1 MKKMLVI
8 DNSQS
13 VRESLRIIFQNAF
26 QVTATDPWQDV
37 LALIR
42 EEQFDLVIIGIDGRV
57 GQEIDLLRD
66 ITSFNP
72 QLPLLALI
80 EQGQRE
86 SLEGLSSSYVTD
98 LMTKPFNVFELR
110 EKVKRIQ
117 QRGSVSPYVRSPFK
131 MKHIFQQQKIYFSS
145 SVRHRLSEV
154 SLRSR
159 ATALF
164 PVLLQGEK
172 GTGREIAAKWLHFR
186 SPHLDR
192 LFCRLN
198 AASLMEE
205 ALLNVFLVKEK
216 GFYKPKNLGTLY
228 LEEVGNLRL
237 DVQERLTELLD
248 EGCVATPDGKEIAV
262 NFRVVASTSR
272 DLPELVYRHA
282 FKEELY
288 YRLSVINIQLPP
300 LRERQEE
307 IGGIARQVLEGA
319 AQKYALRVKGFS
331 PDALNLLKNYY
342 WPGNVQELESVVLRT
357 LIFSSQEMITE
368 RDLRFGPEERS
379 GEAEEYEKEPEPEV
393 KPAEVKTTEAKA
405 PAEKRPEEK
414 KPGDKKPV
422 MEVIRTERK
431 PADKPAAPPLAA
443 PGEDAFKELVAELAH
458 EIKNPLVAIKTFTQL
473 LAERFDDKEFREQ
486 FYRTAGENIDRI
498 NQLVEKIMGSARF
511 SRPVFAQVNLHA
523 LLEQLVAK
531 TGDSFTRRRI
541 VCRKTFKENLP
552 PVMTDEEQ
560 LAYSIDN
567 ILSALG
573 NLAPAESEIL
583 LATRTASVDP
593 GEKVRYPQ
601 EHLPNG
607 FVAELSIS
615 YPDAAE
621 KKQTSPYH
629 SIELFL
635 ARQIIGKN
643 LGVMEI
649 VPAEGTSAVVVK
661 LPVAA
666 GGKS

>member
-8 DNSQS
+8 DNSES
-13 VRESLRIIFQNAF
+13 VRESLRIIFQDAF
-26 QVTATDPWQDV
+26 QVTTTDPWQDV
-37 LALIR
+37 LSLMR
-42 EEQFDLVIIGIDGRV
+42 EEQFDLIIIGIDGRV

-86 SLEGLSSSYVTD
+86 SLEGLSSSYATD

-110 EKVKRIQ
+110 EKVKRMQ
-117 QRGSVSPYVRSPFK
+117 QRGSGSPYVRAPLK

-154 SLRSR
+154 SLRSK
-159 ATALF
+159 ATSLF

-172 GTGREIAAKWLHFR
+172 GTGREIASKWLHFR

-192 LFCRLN
+192 MFCRLN

-205 ALLNVFLVKEK
+205 TLLNAFLVKEK

-228 LEEVGNLRL
+228 LEEAGNLRL
-237 DVQERLTELLD
+237 EVQERLMEILD
-248 EGCVATPDGKEIAV
+248 EGCVATPDGREIAV
-262 NFRVVASTSR
+262 NFRVVASTSQ
-272 DLPELVYRHA
+272 DLRELVYHRT

-288 YRLSVINIQLPP
+288 YKLSVINILFPP
-300 LRERQEE
+300 LRERQDE
-307 IGGIARQVLEGA
+307 ITGIAQQILDGA
-319 AQKYALRVKGFS
+319 AQKYALRVKGFT

-357 LIFSSQEMITE
+357 LIFSSQEMISAA
-368 RDLRFGPEERS
+368 DLRFGPEGKS
-379 GEAEEYEKEPEPEV
+379 EAAGSEEEVPED
-393 KPAEVKTTEAKA
+393 
-405 PAEKRPEEK
+405 K
-414 KPGDKKPV
+414 KPEDRKPV
-422 MEVIRTERK
+422 MEVIKTERK
-431 PADKPAAPPLAA
+431 SADTPAVVPLHVQ
-443 PGEDAFKELVAELAH
+443 GEDAFKELVAELAH

-473 LAERFDDKEFREQ
+473 LSERFDDKEFREQ

-511 SRPVFAQVNLHA
+511 ARPRFTQVNLHN
-523 LLEQLVAK
+523 LLEQLVVK
-531 TGDSFTRRRI
+531 TGDSFNRKRI
-541 VCRKTFKENLP
+541 VCKRTFKENLP
-552 PVMTDEEQ
+552 LVMTDEEQ
-560 LAYSIDN
+560 LSYSIGN

-573 NLAPAESEIL
+573 NLVPVESEIL

-593 GEKVRYPQ
+593 REKVRYPQ

-607 FVAELSIS
+607 FVAELNIS
-615 YPDAAE
+615 YPDTAE

-635 ARQIIGKN
+635 AQQIIGKN
-643 LGVMEI
+643 LGVMEM
-649 VPAEGTSAVVVK
+649 VPSEGKSAIVVK

-666 GGKS
+666 GSKS

>member
-26 QVTATDPWQDV
+26 QVITTDPWQDV

-86 SLEGLSSSYVTD
+86 SLEGLSSSYATD

-117 QRGSVSPYVRSPFK
+117 QRGSVSPYVRSPLK

-145 SVRHRLSEV
+145 AVRHRLSEV

-205 ALLNVFLVKEK
+205 TLLNVFLVKEK
-216 GFYKPKNLGTLY
+216 GFYRPKNLGTLY

-237 DVQERLTELLD
+237 DVQERLMELLD

-272 DLPELVYRHA
+272 DLQELVYNRT

-288 YRLSVINIQLPP
+288 YKLSVISIQLPP

-319 AQKYALRVKGFS
+319 AQKHALRVKGFS
-331 PDALNLLKNYY
+331 PDALNLLQDYY
-342 WPGNVQELESVVLRT
+342 WPGNVQELESVVLRS
-357 LIFSSQEMITE
+357 LIFSSQEMITAGG
-368 RDLRFGPEERS
+368 LRFGTEEAPE
-379 GEAEEYEKEPEPEV
+379 AAEPEAALPED
-393 KPAEVKTTEAKA
+393 KRFEEKTPQDKT
-405 PAEKRPEEK
+405 PEEK
-414 KPGDKKPV
+414 KPEEKKPEDRRPV

-431 PADKPAAPPLAA
+431 PVDRPAAPPAP

-511 SRPVFAQVNLHA
+511 SRPVFAQVNLHT

-560 LAYSIDN
+560 LAYSIGN

-615 YPDAAE
+615 YPDSAE

-649 VPAEGTSAVVVK
+649 VPAEGQSAVVVK

-666 GGKS
+666 GSKS

>member
-13 VRESLRIIFQNAF
+13 VRESLRIIFQDAF
-26 QVTATDPWQDV
+26 QVRTTDPWQDV
-37 LALIR
+37 LSLLRGEQVDLI
-42 EEQFDLVIIGIDGRV
+42 IIGIDGRV

-66 ITSFNP
+66 ITAFNP

-80 EQGQRE
+80 DQGQRE

-110 EKVKRIQ
+110 EKVKKIQ
-117 QRGSVSPYVRSPFK
+117 QRGSLSPYVRSPLK
-131 MKHIFQQQKIYFSS
+131 MKHVFQQQKVYFPAA
-145 SVRHRLSEV
+145 VRHRLSEV
-154 SLRSR
+154 TLRSKT
-159 ATALF
+159 TALF

-192 LFCRLN
+192 MFCRLN

-205 ALLNVFLVKEK
+205 TLLNAFLIKEK
-216 GFYKPKNLGTLY
+216 GCYKPKNLGTLY
-228 LEEVGNLRL
+228 LEEAGSLRL
-237 DVQERLTELLD
+237 EVQERLMEILD
-248 EGCVATPDGKEIAV
+248 EGSVVTPDGREVAV
-262 NFRVVASTSR
+262 TFRVVASTAQ
-272 DLPELVYRHA
+272 DLRELVYNRT

-288 YRLSVINIQLPP
+288 YKLNVINIQLPP

-307 IGGIARQVLEGA
+307 IAGMAQQMLEGA

-331 PDALNLLKNYY
+331 PEALQVLKNYY
-342 WPGNVQELESVVLRT
+342 WPGNVKELESVVMRT
-357 LIFSSQEMITE
+357 LIFSSQEMISE
-368 RDLRFGPEERS
+368 GDLRFGTEERTEASEVEEEAPEE
-379 GEAEEYEKEPEPEV
+379 
-393 KPAEVKTTEAKA
+393 
-405 PAEKRPEEK
+405 
-414 KPGDKKPV
+414 KKPV
-422 MEVIRTERK
+422 MEVIKTERRGAEK
-431 PADKPAAPPLAA
+431 PPLQF
-443 PGEDAFKELVAELAH
+443 PSQGEDAFKELVAELAH

-473 LAERFDDKEFREQ
+473 LSERFDDKEFREQ

-511 SRPVFAQVNLHA
+511 ARPRFTQVNLHN
-523 LLEQLVAK
+523 LLEQLVVK
-531 TGDSFTRRRI
+531 TGDSFNRKRI
-541 VCRKTFKENLP
+541 VCRTTFNENLP
-552 PVMTDEEQ
+552 LVMTDEEQ
-560 LAYSIDN
+560 LSYSIGN

-573 NLAPAESEIL
+573 NLVPVESEIL
-583 LATRTASVDP
+583 ISTRTAGVNP
-593 GEKVRYPQ
+593 AEKVRYPQ

-607 FVAELSIS
+607 FVAELSIA
-615 YPDAAE
+615 YPDTAE

-635 ARQIIGKN
+635 AQQIIGKN
-643 LGVMEI
+643 LGVMDI
-649 VPAEGTSAVVVK
+649 VPSEEKSTIMVK

-666 GGKS
+666 GSKS

>member
-13 VRESLRIIFQNAF
+13 VRESLRIIFQDAF
-26 QVTATDPWQDV
+26 QVRTTDPWQDV
-37 LALIR
+37 LSLMR
-42 EEQFDLVIIGIDGRV
+42 EEQFDLIIIGIDGRV

-66 ITSFNP
+66 INSFNP

-117 QRGSVSPYVRSPFK
+117 QRGSLSPYVRSPLK
-131 MKHIFQQQKIYFSS
+131 MKHVFQQQKVYFPAA
-145 SVRHRLSEV
+145 VRHRLSEV
-154 SLRSR
+154 TLRSK

-198 AASLMEE
+198 ASSLMEE
-205 ALLNVFLVKEK
+205 TLLNAFLVKEK
-216 GFYKPKNLGTLY
+216 GCYKPKNLGTLY
-228 LEEVGNLRL
+228 LEEAGALRL
-237 DVQERLTELLD
+237 EVQERLMEILD
-248 EGCVATPDGKEIAV
+248 EGSVVTPDGREVAV
-262 NFRVVASTSR
+262 TFRVVASTSQ
-272 DLPELVYRHA
+272 DLRELVYNRT

-288 YRLSVINIQLPP
+288 YKLNVINIQLPS

-307 IGGIARQVLEGA
+307 IAGMAQQMLEGA

-331 PDALNLLKNYY
+331 PEALLMLKNYY
-342 WPGNVQELESVVLRT
+342 WPGNVKELESVVMRT
-357 LIFSSQEMITE
+357 LIFSSQEMIAE
-368 RDLRFGPEERS
+368 GDLRFGPEEMS
-379 GEAEEYEKEPEPEV
+379 AASEAQDEAPED
-393 KPAEVKTTEAKA
+393 
-405 PAEKRPEEK
+405 R
-414 KPGDKKPV
+414 KPV
-422 MEVIRTERK
+422 MEVIKPERRGAEK
-431 PADKPAAPPLAA
+431 QPLQFPAQ
-443 PGEDAFKELVAELAH
+443 GEDAFKALVAELAH

-473 LAERFDDKEFREQ
+473 LSERFDDKEFREQ

-511 SRPVFAQVNLHA
+511 ARPRFTQVNLHH
-523 LLEQLVAK
+523 LLEQLVLK
-531 TGDSFTRRRI
+531 TGDSFNRKRI
-541 VCRKTFKENLP
+541 VCRTTFNENLP
-552 PVMTDEEQ
+552 LVMTDEEQ
-560 LAYSIDN
+560 LSYSIGN

-573 NLAPAESEIL
+573 NLVPVESEIL
-583 LATRTASVDP
+583 LSTRTAGVNP
-593 GEKVRYPQ
+593 AEKVRYPQ

-607 FVAELSIS
+607 FVAELSIA
-615 YPDAAE
+615 YPDTAE

-635 ARQIIGKN
+635 AQQIIGKN
-643 LGVMEI
+643 LGVMDI
-649 VPAEGTSAVVVK
+649 VPSGGTSAIIVK
-661 LPVAA
+661 LPVSS
-666 GGKS
+666 GSKS

>member
-1 MKKMLVI
+1 MRKMLVI

-13 VRESLRIIFQNAF
+13 VRESLRIIFQDAF
-26 QVTATDPWQDV
+26 QVKTTDPWQDV
-37 LALIR
+37 LSLLR
-42 EEQFDLVIIGIDGRV
+42 GEPVDLVIIGIDGRV

-66 ITSFNP
+66 ITAFNP

-86 SLEGLSSSYVTD
+86 NLEGLSSSYVTD

-117 QRGSVSPYVRSPFK
+117 QRGSLSPYVRSPLK
-131 MKHIFQQQKIYFSS
+131 MKHIFQQQKIYFPP

-154 SLRSR
+154 TLRSKT
-159 ATALF
+159 TALF

-198 AASLMEE
+198 ASSLMEE
-205 ALLNVFLVKEK
+205 TLLNAFLAKEK

-228 LEEVGNLRL
+228 LEEAGSMRL
-237 DVQERLTELLD
+237 EVQERLMEILD
-248 EGCVATPDGKEIAV
+248 EGSVVTPDGREVAV
-262 NFRVVASTSR
+262 NFRVVASTSQ
-272 DLPELVYRHA
+272 DLRELVYTRT

-288 YRLSVINIQLPP
+288 YKLNVITIQLPP

-307 IGGIARQVLEGA
+307 IAGIAQQILDGA
-319 AQKYALRVKGFS
+319 AQKYALRVKGFT
-331 PDALNLLKNYY
+331 PDALQMLKNYY
-342 WPGNVQELESVVLRT
+342 WPGNVKELESVVMRT
-357 LIFSSQEMITE
+357 LIFSSQEMIAE
-368 RDLRFGPEERS
+368 GDLRFGPEEMPGAS
-379 GEAEEYEKEPEPEV
+379 EVEEESPQ
-393 KPAEVKTTEAKA
+393 
-405 PAEKRPEEK
+405 
-414 KPGDKKPV
+414 DKKPV
-422 MEVIRTERK
+422 MEVIKPERK
-431 PADKPAAPPLAA
+431 AAEKPPLQFPAQ
-443 PGEDAFKELVAELAH
+443 GEDVFKELVAELAH

-473 LAERFDDKEFREQ
+473 LSERFDDKEFREQ

-511 SRPVFAQVNLHA
+511 SRPRLIQVNLHT
-523 LLEQLVAK
+523 LLDQLVTK
-531 TGDSFTRRRI
+531 TGDFFNRRRI

-552 PVMTDEEQ
+552 LVMTDEEQ
-560 LAYSIDN
+560 LSYSIGN
-567 ILSALG
+567 ILSALSY
-573 NLAPAESEIL
+573 LVPVESEIL
-583 LATRTASVDP
+583 LSTRTASVDP

-607 FVAELSIS
+607 FVAELSIA
-615 YPDAAE
+615 YPDTAE
-621 KKQTSPYH
+621 KKQTGPYH

-635 ARQIIGKN
+635 AQQIIEKN

-649 VPAEGTSAVVVK
+649 VPSEGKSTILVR

-666 GGKS
+666 GSKS

>member
-13 VRESLRIIFQNAF
+13 VRESLRIIFRDAF
-26 QVTATDPWQDV
+26 QVTTTDPWQDV
-37 LALIR
+37 LALVR
-42 EEQFDLVIIGIDGRV
+42 EEQFDLAIIGIDGRV

-86 SLEGLSSSYVTD
+86 SLEGISSSYVTD

-110 EKVKRIQ
+110 EKVKRMQ
-117 QRGSVSPYVRSPFK
+117 QRGAVSPYVRAPLK

-154 SLRSR
+154 SLRSK
-159 ATALF
+159 ATSLF

-192 LFCRLN
+192 QFCRLN
-198 AASLMEE
+198 AAAVMEE
-205 ALLNVFLVKEK
+205 ALLNAFLIKEK

-228 LEEVGNLRL
+228 LEEAGNLRPE
-237 DVQERLTELLD
+237 VQERLMEILD
-248 EGCVATPDGKEIAV
+248 EGCVATPDGREIAV

-272 DLPELVYRHA
+272 DLRELVYNRT

-288 YRLSVINIQLPP
+288 YKLSVINVQLPP

-307 IGGIARQVLEGA
+307 IAGIARQVLDGA
-319 AQKYALRVKGFS
+319 AQKYSLRVKGFS
-331 PDALNLLKNYY
+331 DDALNLLKNYY

-357 LIFSSQEMITE
+357 LVFSSQEMISE
-368 RDLRFGPEERS
+368 GDLRFGPEEWS
-379 GEAEEYEKEPEPEV
+379 GDAEAEE
-393 KPAEVKTTEAKA
+393 KA
-405 PAEKRPEEK
+405 AQAREHEDDKPEEK
-414 KPGDKKPV
+414 KSEAKKPEDRRPV

-431 PADKPAAPPLAA
+431 PADKPAAPPIAA

-473 LAERFDDKEFREQ
+473 LSERFDDKEFREQ

-511 SRPVFAQVNLHA
+511 SRPVFAQVNLHT

-531 TGDSFTRRRI
+531 TGDCFTRRRI
-541 VCRKTFKENLP
+541 VCRKTFTENLP

-560 LAYSIDN
+560 LAYSIGN

-583 LATRTASVDP
+583 LATRSASVDP

-601 EHLPNG
+601 DHLPNG
-607 FVAELSIS
+607 FVAELRIS
-615 YPDAAE
+615 YPDIAE

-635 ARQIIGKN
+635 AQQIIGKN
-643 LGVMEI
+643 LGVMDI
-649 VPAEGTSAVVVK
+649 VPAEGNSAVVVK

>member
-13 VRESLRIIFQNAF
+13 VRESLRIIFRDAF
-26 QVTATDPWQDV
+26 RVTTTDPWQDV
-37 LALIR
+37 LALVR

-72 QLPLLALI
+72 QLPLLVLI

-110 EKVKRIQ
+110 EKVKRMQ
-117 QRGSVSPYVRSPFK
+117 QRGSVSPYVRAPLK

-145 SVRHRLSEV
+145 STRHRLSEV
-154 SLRSR
+154 SLRSK
-159 ATALF
+159 ATSLF

-192 LFCRLN
+192 QFCRLN
-198 AASLMEE
+198 AAAVMEE
-205 ALLNVFLVKEK
+205 ALLNAILIKEK
-216 GFYKPKNLGTLY
+216 GFYRPKNLGTLY
-228 LEEVGNLRL
+228 LEEAGNLRPE
-237 DVQERLTELLD
+237 VQERLMEILD
-248 EGCVATPDGKEIAV
+248 EGCVATPDGREIAV

-272 DLPELVYRHA
+272 DLRELVYNRT

-288 YRLSVINIQLPP
+288 YKLSVINVQLPP

-307 IGGIARQVLEGA
+307 IAGIAQQILEGA
-319 AQKYALRVKGFS
+319 AQKYSLRFKGFS
-331 PDALNLLKNYY
+331 ADALNLLKNYY

-357 LIFSSQEMITE
+357 LIFSSQEMISE
-368 RDLRFGPEERS
+368 GDLRFGPEERS
-379 GEAEEYEKEPEPEV
+379 GDSEEDEKEFQAQERES
-393 KPAEVKTTEAKA
+393 EKTDA
-405 PAEKRPEEK
+405 K
-414 KPGDKKPV
+414 KPEDRRPV

-431 PADKPAAPPLAA
+431 PSDKPTAPPLAA

-473 LAERFDDKEFREQ
+473 LSERFDDKEFREQ

-511 SRPVFAQVNLHA
+511 SRPVFAQVNLHT

-531 TGDSFTRRRI
+531 TGDCFTRRRI
-541 VCRKTFKENLP
+541 VCRKTFTENLP
-552 PVMTDEEQ
+552 PVMTDEAQ

-607 FVAELSIS
+607 FVAELRIS
-615 YPDAAE
+615 YPDTAE

-635 ARQIIGKN
+635 AQQIIGKN

-649 VPAEGTSAVVVK
+649 VPAEGNSAVVVK

-666 GGKS
+666 GSKS

>member
-13 VRESLRIIFQNAF
+13 VRESLRIIFQDAF
-26 QVTATDPWQDV
+26 QVRTTDPWQDV
-37 LALIR
+37 LSLMR
-42 EEQFDLVIIGIDGRV
+42 EEQFDLIIIGIDGRV

-66 ITSFNP
+66 INSFNP

-117 QRGSVSPYVRSPFK
+117 QRGSLSPYVRSPLK
-131 MKHIFQQQKIYFSS
+131 MKHIFQQQKVYFPAA
-145 SVRHRLSEV
+145 VRHRLSEV
-154 SLRSR
+154 SLRSKT
-159 ATALF
+159 TALF

-192 LFCRLN
+192 MFCRLN

-205 ALLNVFLVKEK
+205 TLLNAFLVKEK
-216 GFYKPKNLGTLY
+216 GCYKPKNLGTLY
-228 LEEVGNLRL
+228 LEEAGALRL
-237 DVQERLTELLD
+237 EVQERLMEILD
-248 EGCVATPDGKEIAV
+248 EGSVVTPDGREVAV
-262 NFRVVASTSR
+262 NFRVVASTSQ
-272 DLPELVYRHA
+272 DLRELVYNRT

-288 YRLSVINIQLPP
+288 YKLNVINIQLPP

-307 IGGIARQVLEGA
+307 IAGMAQQMLDGA

-331 PDALNLLKNYY
+331 PEALLMLKNYY
-342 WPGNVQELESVVLRT
+342 WPGNVKELESVVMRT
-357 LIFSSQEMITE
+357 LIFSSQEMIAE
-368 RDLRFGPEERS
+368 GDLRFGPEEMS
-379 GEAEEYEKEPEPEV
+379 AASEAQDEAPED
-393 KPAEVKTTEAKA
+393 
-405 PAEKRPEEK
+405 R
-414 KPGDKKPV
+414 KPV
-422 MEVIRTERK
+422 MEVIKPERRGAEK
-431 PADKPAAPPLAA
+431 QPLQFPAQ
-443 PGEDAFKELVAELAH
+443 GEDAFKELVAELAH

-473 LAERFDDKEFREQ
+473 LSERFDDKEFREQ

-511 SRPVFAQVNLHA
+511 ARPRFTQVNLHH
-523 LLEQLVAK
+523 LLEQLVVK
-531 TGDSFTRRRI
+531 TGDSFNRKRI
-541 VCRKTFKENLP
+541 VCKRTFKENLP
-552 PVMTDEEQ
+552 LVMTDEEQ
-560 LAYSIDN
+560 LSYSIGN

-573 NLAPAESEIL
+573 NLVPVESEIL

-593 GEKVRYPQ
+593 REKVRYPQ

-607 FVAELSIS
+607 FVAELNIS
-615 YPDAAE
+615 YPDTAE

-635 ARQIIGKN
+635 AQQIIGKN
-643 LGVMEI
+643 LGVMEM
-649 VPAEGTSAVVVK
+649 VPSEGKSAIVVK

-666 GGKS
+666 GSKS